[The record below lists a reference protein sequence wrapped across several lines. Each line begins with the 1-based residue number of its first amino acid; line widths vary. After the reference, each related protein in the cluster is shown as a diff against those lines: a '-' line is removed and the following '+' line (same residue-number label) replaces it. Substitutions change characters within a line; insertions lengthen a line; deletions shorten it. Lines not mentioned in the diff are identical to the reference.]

1 MRKWI
6 QMLLS
11 EIHCRRPLFWF
22 LHPHHDTSH
31 TLSILHWCY
40 HRHESYSLNLNELM
54 ASATKNSL
62 AWLEKVL
69 TAVLH
74 MVWVPVFKRKMRKL
88 ILKLNGLGQKVKV
101 VFSFV
106 AIIRLSVHDKKK
118 LRLKCIIC
126 LVHWAAMVVF
136 DLLTRLRFKAYRV
149 ASLAAVA
156 QISVQHNW
164 CKPTLSSCRGFLHL
178 VIKTQKRNKWWFM

>member
-1 MRKWI
+1 MEDGTGNPVGHRFSPEHLEVTVLMRKWI
-6 QMLLS
+6 QILLS

-22 LHPHHDTSH
+22 LHPHHDASH

-88 ILKLNGLGQKVKV
+88 ILKLNELGQKVKV
-101 VFSFV
+101 VFFFFCHHQVISARQEEAQV
-106 AIIRLSVHDKKK
+106 KMYNLS
-118 LRLKCIIC
+118 C
-126 LVHWAAMVVF
+126 
-136 DLLTRLRFKAYRV
+136 
-149 ASLAAVA
+149 
-156 QISVQHNW
+156 
-164 CKPTLSSCRGFLHL
+164 TLSSNGC
-178 VIKTQKRNKWWFM
+178 VWFVNEASLQSLQSCKLGCSRSDFGPT